1 MSAQD
6 NSRLTMYIDGAS
18 RGNPGPAAVGVV
30 LLDAVGR
37 HVLSISSYIGETTN
51 NQAEY
56 RALITGLTEAAKL
69 NAGHLDIKS
78 DSELLVRQIT
88 GRYRVRN
95 ADLMP
100 LFRKAK
106 GLLQSFG
113 SFSISHI
120 PRKQN
125 AAADA
130 LANQA
135 LDAQLRGR

>member
-30 LLDAVGR
+30 LLDAVGS

-69 NAGHLDIKS
+69 NTGHLDIRS

-100 LFRKAK
+100 LFRQAK
-106 GLLQSFG
+106 GLLGSFG
-113 SFSISHI
+113 SYSIDHI

-125 AAADA
+125 SAADA